1 MRALRRVAIATLAAG
16 ALVSTLG
23 AGSALAFQPVSF
35 TYDVTNLGPGTH
47 FQAVYSGGADHGL
60 GGSAQA
66 GTGEISYAGLFPNGV
81 VLFPQPAGAPLT
93 ADVQQWVR
101 VTNCSLQG
109 VATVPGGTTVTLTN
123 NTTNQQVMVN
133 NGRFQIPTGMCG
145 LGAAPRKSRSQT
157 ITCKGSAPLLPG
169 DGPARGRGDQPRA
182 GHPADRHEP
191 EAAID
196 HCDSAQIT
204 VRLPA
209 HRGPLPARRLR
220 VCDHAQCRQ
229 EQSEGLASDAHVRL
243 NTAPRPALKVGRR
256 FWTAS
261 AVPLYRTASPLLFD
275 AVCDLRRPEKRIGG
289 RLTHLAGHLSPV
301 VERCCRH
308 SPDVPRCSRRRP

>member
-157 ITCKGSAPLLPG
+157 ITCKGSARSCRATVPL
-169 DGPARGRGDQPRA
+169 A
-182 GHPADRHEP
+182 GG
-191 EAAID
+191 AINREL
-196 HCDSAQIT
+196 AI
-204 VRLPA
+204 RLTDTN
-209 HRGPLPARRLR
+209 LRLR
-220 VCDHAQCRQ
+220 SITATPRKSRSAYLLTGGHYRLGG
-229 EQSEGLASDAHVRL
+229 SEYVITLNAVRS
-243 NTAPRPALKVGRR
+243 NPKG
-256 FWTAS
+256 S
-261 AVPLYRTASPLLFD
+261 H
-275 AVCDLRRPEKRIGG
+275 
-289 RLTHLAGHLSPV
+289 LTLTFG
-301 VERCCRH
+301 
-308 SPDVPRCSRRRP
+308 